1 MDGEHKYQCA
11 DNTYN
16 AGEKL
21 SKSQQQSVC
30 KLVCISNDPADN
42 LPTDASQDRQ
52 RAAPVFC

>member
-42 LPTDASQDRQ
+42 LP
-52 RAAPVFC
+52 